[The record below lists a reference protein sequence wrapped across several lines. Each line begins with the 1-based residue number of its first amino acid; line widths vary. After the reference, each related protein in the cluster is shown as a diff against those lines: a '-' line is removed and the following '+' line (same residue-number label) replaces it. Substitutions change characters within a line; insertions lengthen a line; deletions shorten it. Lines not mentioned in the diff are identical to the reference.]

1 MQLAAE
7 LLLRGRHEPIALGLL
22 REIRGHGE
30 AAAGAELVEAR
41 HGRLAGAGVARADA
55 DARTVCGIASGN
67 HEADTATAAGDDD
80 VLTRDGEQ
88 VGRQELLLVDLN
100 LRVVEMALARRRADL
115 QPERR
120 RLLRLALLLQLREQ
134 AAGCG

>member
-1 MQLAAE
+1 MRH
-7 LLLRGRHEPIALGLL
+7 LRSRFFEASKEDAKG
-22 REIRGHGE
+22 
-30 AAAGAELVEAR
+30 AAALTAR
-41 HGRLAGAGVARADA
+41 
-55 DARTVCGIASGN
+55 GN

-100 LRVVEMALARRRADL
+100 LGVVKMALARRRADL

-134 AAGCG
+134 AGGVGETR